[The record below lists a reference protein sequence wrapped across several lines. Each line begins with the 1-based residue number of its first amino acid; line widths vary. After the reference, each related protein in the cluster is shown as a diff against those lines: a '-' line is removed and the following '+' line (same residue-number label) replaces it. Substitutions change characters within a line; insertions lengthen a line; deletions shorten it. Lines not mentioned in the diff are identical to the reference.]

1 MDRGRSACSL
11 LALLFLAEPARA
23 DEWHGYVFG
32 ETEYQADTF
41 ATAEYTAYGA
51 GAGLALG
58 SGIDLCTGA
67 RLLLGELRD
76 PPGFSGFV
84 QASLAARRGRW
95 RPTAGFELEAVSD
108 LTPEGKHAEIAGSFT
123 RRVEA
128 EEGARL
134 RGGLVVA
141 PLRAELLHL
150 DFVVAALKLSTP
162 LDSEAGRRVYVG
174 LTLLRVGWPR

>member
-1 MDRGRSACSL
+1 MGRTRFACSL
-11 LALLFLAEPARA
+11 LAPLFFAQPARA
-23 DEWHGYVFG
+23 DEWRGYLFG

-51 GAGLALG
+51 GAGMALG
-58 SGIDLCTGA
+58 SGLDLSTGA

-84 QASLAARRGRW
+84 QARLAARRGNW
-95 RPTAGFELEAVSD
+95 RPSVGFELEAVSD
-108 LTPEGKHAEIAGSFT
+108 LAPEGKHAKIAGSLT

-141 PLRAELLHL
+141 PLCAELLHL
-150 DFVVAALKLSTP
+150 DVVVAALKLSTP
-162 LDSEAGRRVYVG
+162 LDGEAGRRVYVG
-174 LTLLRVGWPR
+174 LTLLRVGWSL